1 MRLVSSEKTTDDV
14 NEREAGKAEI
24 ARNLDA
30 GSMRHGRGYI
40 HVDKSKRSK
49 NKNTLNLRNANW
61 NTYGSW
67 QQVEPE
73 RSVPPV
79 DEIKSLDHRP

>member
-1 MRLVSSEKTTDDV
+1 MSSEKTPDGV
-14 NEREAGKAEI
+14 NEGEAGKAEI
-24 ARNLDA
+24 ARNHDA
-30 GSMRHGRGYI
+30 GSMRRGRGYI
-40 HVDKSKRSK
+40 HLEKGNRFK
-49 NKNTLNLRNANW
+49 NKNALNLRNANW

>member
-1 MRLVSSEKTTDDV
+1 MVLMKEKQ
-14 NEREAGKAEI
+14 ERH
-24 ARNLDA
+24 D
-30 GSMRHGRGYI
+30 RGYI
-40 HVDKSKRSK
+40 HVEKNNRFK
-49 NKNTLNLRNANW
+49 NKNALNLRNANW
-61 NTYGSW
+61 STYGSW